1 VIGSLRTIGPGL
13 RRAALLGLA
22 ALAGLAAT
30 GCLYS
35 PSPLA
40 PHLRGSI
47 GLPHK
52 GTLTDGVALADKGDG
67 FVRFRRDAVK
77 WGNPRLVATIEH
89 AARTVRTKHP
99 GSPPLV
105 VGDLSMKN
113 GGQTERHRSHRSGR
127 DVDLIF
133 YALTPDG
140 RPVQAPGF
148 TRFGPDALG
157 KPEKG
162 SKWLRFD
169 VDRQWTLIKALVE
182 SPEAN
187 VQWIFIARWL
197 EALVAEWAIAKGE
210 DPEVVWQAEVVM
222 KQPGDSA
229 AHDDHVHVRLACT
242 PDEAVTGCE
251 GGPRWSWMAP
261 LPTLPLQG
269 EAWLADEPP

>member
-1 VIGSLRTIGPGL
+1 MKRVAVLAVS
-13 RRAALLGLA
+13 ALL
-22 ALAGLAAT
+22 ALVAS

-40 PHLRGSI
+40 PNLRGSV
-47 GLPHK
+47 GLPHR
-52 GTLTDGVALADKGDG
+52 GTLSEAVALADKGDG
-67 FVRFRRDAVK
+67 FTRFRKDAVK
-77 WGNPRLVATIEH
+77 WGTPRLVGAVEH
-89 AARTVRTKHP
+89 AARAVRDEHP
-99 GSPPLV
+99 GTPPLV
-105 VGDLSMKN
+105 VGDLSMRH
-113 GGQTERHRSHRSGR
+113 GGATDRHRSHRSGR

-148 TRFGPDALG
+148 TKFGADALG

-169 VDRQWTLIKALVE
+169 VARQWTLIKALVA

-197 EALVAEWAIAKGE
+197 EAQVAEWAIAKGE

-229 AHDDHVHVRLACT
+229 PHDDHVHVRLACT
-242 PDEAVTGCE
+242 PDEAVAGCE

-261 LPTLPLQG
+261 LPTLPLGG
-269 EAWLADEPP
+269 EAWIADEAEL